1 MVVTVLDLDKS
12 RVGPRTILDPIPEV
26 ATVRA
31 TKRSSY
37 VVLNELQRFFL
48 GKKSISRKK
57 FLSPQL
63 DISGCRRGQVVKR
76 RVEIT

>member
-48 GKKSISRKK
+48 GKNRFPGKNS
-57 FLSPQL
+57 
-63 DISGCRRGQVVKR
+63 CRRSWTSAD
-76 RVEIT
+76 VEGDRW